1 MDENRRS
8 ALHFAAAMN
17 KVALVERLL
26 AAEAEV
32 DLADKEGEYMQ
43 CMSSRQEQQAGAG
56 AVRVAMWQGAEA
68 GGSLPS

>member
-1 MDENRRS
+1 
-8 ALHFAAAMN
+8 MN

-43 CMSSRQEQQAGAG
+43 CMSSRQEQGPSGRQCGRG
-56 AVRVAMWQGAEA
+56 QRW
-68 GGSLPS
+68 GGIPPS